1 MVEAIGVP
9 FDLCGK
15 RMGSRLGPA
24 ALRLAGLEEAFDE
37 LHVDFA
43 WGGDI
48 KGCSEEELGEAREAK
63 EFSALIACIAE
74 LRTRTSTALESGKTP
89 LVIGGDH
96 AIAMGSI
103 AAGLN
108 HHGEKMALL
117 WIDAHADINT
127 PGSSVTGNVHGMPVA
142 ALMGFGSGVTGE
154 RDVTWNSLV
163 ESLGP
168 TRLKMEHMA
177 WCGLRDVDPPE
188 RDLIRSHGACMATT
202 MYDVD
207 RYGLIWELRRFDVW
221 MRAQQATHLWISFD
235 VDSLDPILA
244 PGTGTAV
251 TGGFSYREAH
261 LIAEV
266 IYEMLSAENCPYK
279 LAGLDVV
286 EINPLFDKNNETAKM
301 AVQWIGSLFGKS
313 ILGVR

>member
-1 MVEAIGVP
+1 VVEAISVP

-24 ALRLAGLEEAFDE
+24 ALKLAGLADAFDE
-37 LHVDFA
+37 LKVDFA

-48 KGCSEEELGEAREAK
+48 KGFDENLEGKTALK
-63 EFSALIACIAE
+63 EFGPLQTCIAE
-74 LRTRTSTALESGKTP
+74 LRKRTAASLKIGYTP
-89 LVIGGDH
+89 LVVGGDH

-103 AAGLN
+103 AAGLD
-108 HHGEKMALL
+108 HYGEKMALL
-117 WIDAHADINT
+117 WIDAHADVNT
-127 PGSSVTGNVHGMPVA
+127 PSSSPSGNIHGMPVA
-142 ALMGFGSGVTGE
+142 ALLGLESGVQDE
-154 RDVTWNSLV
+154 QDETWRSLLAG
-163 ESLGP
+163 LGP
-168 TRLKMEHMA
+168 NRIQMNHMA
-177 WCGLRDVDPPE
+177 WLGLRDVDPPE
-188 RDLIRSHGACMATT
+188 RKLIRSNAQCLAST
-202 MYDVD
+202 MYDID

-235 VDSLDPILA
+235 VDAMDPILA

-266 IYEMLSAENCPYK
+266 LYELMNAENCPYS

-286 EINPLFDKNNETAKM
+286 EINPLIDQHNETAKM

-313 ILGVR
+313 ILGAR

>member
-24 ALRLAGLEEAFDE
+24 ALRLAGLEEAFEE
-37 LHVDFA
+37 LHIEFE
-43 WGGDI
+43 WGGDLD
-48 KGCSEEELGEAREAK
+48 GCSEERLGDARELK
-63 EFSALIACIAE
+63 DFETLIRCIAA
-74 LRTRTSTALESGKTP
+74 LKRRTEASLSLGRVP

-103 AAGLN
+103 AASLN
-108 HHGEKMALL
+108 HYGDKMALL

-127 PGSSVTGNVHGMPVA
+127 PGTSTTGNVHGMPVA
-142 ALMGFGSGVTGE
+142 ALMGMPSGVTGE
-154 RDVTWNSLV
+154 RDRIWQSLIDA
-163 ESLGP
+163 LGP
-168 TRLKMEHMA
+168 TRLRMEHMS

-188 RDLIRSHGACMATT
+188 KLLIRSSDTCMATT

-221 MRAQQATHLWISFD
+221 MRTQGATHLWISFD
-235 VDSLDPILA
+235 VDALDPILA

-266 IYEMLSAENCPYK
+266 LREMLDADNCPYR

-286 EINPLFDKNNETAKM
+286 EINPLIDQHNETAKM

-313 ILGVR
+313 ILGAK